1 MARTVS
7 IGCQDFE
14 TIRRENYF
22 YIDKTSFIQEWWE
35 RGDSVTLIT
44 RPRRFGKTLAM
55 SMTEHFFSLSSAGKA
70 SLFEGLSI
78 WEQEKFR
85 RLQGTYP
92 VISLSFANVK
102 ERDYKSAVQKISLV
116 LTELYN
122 DRRFLLEGDLMS
134 KEEKAYFESISM
146 NMPEVVAT
154 AAIHRLSKFLYRY
167 YGKKVIILLDEYD
180 TPMQE
185 AYVDGYWEEMVSFT
199 RSLFNAAFKTNPYL
213 ERAIMTGITRV
224 SRESIFSDLNNL
236 KVVTTTSE
244 EYADSFGFTEGE
256 VFQALEQFGLSA
268 QRQEVKYWYDGFTFG
283 SRRDIYNPWSILNYL
298 DTKKVGVYWANSS
311 SNSLVGKLLRE
322 GNKEVKQA
330 FEDLMK
336 GGTLQVEI
344 DEQIVYGELNQRR
357 NSIWSLLLASG
368 YLKFICVD
376 FSEQA
381 GIWNYSLTLTNHEV
395 HIMFSNMI
403 RGWFSE
409 QDSGYNDFIKAMLQN
424 DLKAMNFYMNQVA
437 LVTFSYFDT
446 GKRASGVQPERFYHG
461 FVLGLLVELAD
472 RYILTS
478 NRESGFGRYDVML
491 EPRSAE
497 DAAVIMEFKVQDA
510 EDEKDLFATAK
521 AALDQIENQNYEAVL
536 VEKGIPK
543 DRIRKYGFAF
553 CGKKVWIGAAS
564 EDLENEGMDV
574 IQHRRYQAGRD
585 RKAGAQSRPG
595 SGPGNCSGHLRL

>member
-1 MARTVS
+1 
-7 IGCQDFE
+7 
-14 TIRRENYF
+14 
-22 YIDKTSFIQEWWE
+22 
-35 RGDSVTLIT
+35 
-44 RPRRFGKTLAM
+44 
-55 SMTEHFFSLSSAGKA
+55 
-70 SLFEGLSI
+70 
-78 WEQEKFR
+78 
-85 RLQGTYP
+85 
-92 VISLSFANVK
+92 
-102 ERDYKSAVQKISLV
+102 
-116 LTELYN
+116 
-122 DRRFLLEGDLMS
+122 
-134 KEEKAYFESISM
+134 
-146 NMPEVVAT
+146 
-154 AAIHRLSKFLYRY
+154 
-167 YGKKVIILLDEYD
+167 
-180 TPMQE
+180 
-185 AYVDGYWEEMVSFT
+185 
-199 RSLFNAAFKTNPYL
+199 
-213 ERAIMTGITRV
+213 
-224 SRESIFSDLNNL
+224 
-236 KVVTTTSE
+236 
-244 EYADSFGFTEGE
+244 
-256 VFQALEQFGLSA
+256 
-268 QRQEVKYWYDGFTFG
+268 
-283 SRRDIYNPWSILNYL
+283 
-298 DTKKVGVYWANSS
+298 
-311 SNSLVGKLLRE
+311 
-322 GNKEVKQA
+322 
-330 FEDLMK
+330 MK

-553 CGKKVWIGAAS
+553 CGKKVWIGAA
-564 EDLENEGMDV
+564 
-574 IQHRRYQAGRD
+574 
-585 RKAGAQSRPG
+585 
-595 SGPGNCSGHLRL
+595 